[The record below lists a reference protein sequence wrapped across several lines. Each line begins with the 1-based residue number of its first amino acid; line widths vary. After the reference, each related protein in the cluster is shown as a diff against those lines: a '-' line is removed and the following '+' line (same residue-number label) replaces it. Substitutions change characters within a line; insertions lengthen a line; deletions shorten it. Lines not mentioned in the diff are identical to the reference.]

1 MDSAL
6 WNNIN
11 SNLIYKHLFGFLNE
25 KILLGILKYNKKL
38 QNKLNIG
45 INNYKDYYNK
55 IEIEIEID
63 NTSKDISEN
72 INFINIPKKD
82 ESYYHIFFNE
92 KEFKKNYL
100 TKDDNIS
107 KVKIIID
114 SNTKSLNN
122 LFQTCSYINKISF
135 IKFNRKDI
143 NDMSCMFDDCS
154 SLKEINFNK
163 FNTDNVT
170 NMNYMFNKC
179 TSLQELNLN
188 NFNTKNVKE
197 MNYMFYKCSSLKELN
212 LNSFNT
218 TNVTSMIYMFAKCK
232 SLKEINLKSFN
243 TSKVINMNY
252 MFAECSSLK
261 ELNLNSFNTNKLKDT
276 YHMFEECS
284 SLNELQW
291 NNLNK
296 NKISNIS
303 GMFIKCSDN
312 FIRKI
317 KNKFKYLKPEAFAI
331 PKFKK

>member
-1 MDSAL
+1 MDSTL
-6 WNNIN
+6 CNSIN

-45 INNYKDYYNK
+45 INNYIDYYNK
-55 IEIEIEID
+55 IEIEID
-63 NTSKDISEN
+63 NISTDISEN
-72 INFINIPKKD
+72 IKFINIPKKD

-92 KEFKKNYL
+92 KESKKNYL

-114 SNTKSLNN
+114 SNIKSLNN

-179 TSLQELNLN
+179 TSLQELNLIILI
-188 NFNTKNVKE
+188 V
-197 MNYMFYKCSSLKELN
+197 
-212 LNSFNT
+212 
-218 TNVTSMIYMFAKCK
+218 
-232 SLKEINLKSFN
+232 
-243 TSKVINMNY
+243 
-252 MFAECSSLK
+252 
-261 ELNLNSFNTNKLKDT
+261 
-276 YHMFEECS
+276 
-284 SLNELQW
+284 
-291 NNLNK
+291 
-296 NKISNIS
+296 
-303 GMFIKCSDN
+303 
-312 FIRKI
+312 
-317 KNKFKYLKPEAFAI
+317 
-331 PKFKK
+331 